1 MKRYEFY
8 KELYFKQIDRKN
20 SLESSL
26 NTPISLTSIVVG
38 TIFYFLFNFDFS
50 INCYQNFFFIT
61 ITIIVFIFIGI
72 SVHNLIMSYNNFKN
86 GYDYEYLPYSLE
98 IEKYY
103 DELVN
108 YYNDPNV
115 QSDGSADID
124 FENFLIDK
132 MNEYHDVNAY
142 NNDVKSSF
150 LFKAKKYLVFS
161 LILTV
166 TSTGIFSFNYIY
178 KVGKEKIYKIEVNK
192 PIELKDTI
200 VK

>member
-1 MKRYEFY
+1 MVRFEFY
-8 KELYFKQIDRKN
+8 KELYFKQIDRKI

-38 TIFYFLFNFDFS
+38 ALFYFLFNYDFS
-50 INCYQNFFFIT
+50 IDFFQNFL
-61 ITIIVFIFIGI
+61 FIFIILISFILIGI

-98 IEKYY
+98 TEKYY

-108 YYNDPNV
+108 YYKDPNV
-115 QSDGSADID
+115 KAEGSAEID

-132 MNEYHDVNAY
+132 MNKYHDINAY
-142 NNDVKSSF
+142 NNDVKSSY
-150 LFKAKKYLVFS
+150 LFKAKKFLVLS

-166 TSTGIFSFNYIY
+166 FSTGIFSFNYIY

-192 PIELKDTI
+192 PIELKDSI
-200 VK
+200 DK